1 MKYVLEISFKGCVRY
16 IFASLLCMSKREHL
30 WNKEKRILFQFE
42 SSFRS

>member
-30 WNKEKRILFQFE
+30 WNKEKCILFQFE